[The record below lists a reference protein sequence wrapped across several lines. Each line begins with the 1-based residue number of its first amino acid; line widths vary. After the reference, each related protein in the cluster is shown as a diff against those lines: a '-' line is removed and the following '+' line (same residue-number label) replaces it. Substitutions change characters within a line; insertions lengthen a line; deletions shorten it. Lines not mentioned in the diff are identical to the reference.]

1 MKRILMTIACTIAF
15 ACMYAQTIYVYQD
28 GIYTKSYD
36 SSNTDMVTMSAN
48 SVTFQ
53 RGMKTTTY
61 SGNSISK
68 LGIGDTPQPRPLTPR
83 AIDLGLSVMWSYCNI
98 GATDSN
104 DYGYYFAWG
113 EIEPKNSYEWNCYQ
127 WCNGTYKVITKYNM
141 DSSQETY
148 DGKATLSQYDDAAQ
162 QIWGGDWRMPTKEEF
177 QELVD
182 KCTWT
187 YGFGG
192 YRITGPNGNSIWLPF
207 SGFRKGEI
215 VFAED
220 GKIESGTN
228 SQGTEGYLWAT
239 AVNESNPMYASA
251 FTYRKYNNITQSYVF
266 DNMTRKDGL
275 AIRPVC
281 PVKDRPSI
289 SVNHTELNL
298 LYANSS
304 QTINVI
310 SDLSWTVTKS
320 DSWIR
325 VDKTSGTGNGTLT
338 VSVTENT
345 SRSSRTGTV
354 TITASDGNKVVLD
367 VYQSASPFEPHEYVD
382 LGLSVRW
389 ATENIGADKIK
400 VGDYFAWGEIMAK
413 DNYSSNT
420 YVPDHSYIENNYSKG
435 GTLEKGMDAASQN
448 WGGAWRMPTE
458 KEFWELITNCS
469 WTFTNQNGK
478 DGFLVESQ
486 VKGYEGRSIFLPCTG
501 YRDSYSLEGAK
512 TSCYYWSSTYN
523 GSSPYCLCAKN
534 GWKPEAIEYYQSRG
548 CAIRPVCP

>member
-1 MKRILMTIACTIAF
+1 MTLACTVAF

-53 RGMKTTTY
+53 RGTNTTTY

-68 LGIGDTPQPRPLTPR
+68 LGIGDTPQPRPLTPQ

-98 GATDSN
+98 GATDTY

-113 EIEPKNSYEWNCYQ
+113 EIEPKNSYEWNSYH
-127 WCNGTYKVITKYNM
+127 WCNGTSKMITKYNM
-141 DSSQETY
+141 DSSEGTY
-148 DGKATLSQYDDAAQ
+148 DGKATLSQYDDAAR

-192 YRITGPNGNSIWLPF
+192 YRITGPNGNSISLPF
-207 SGFRKGEI
+207 SGSREGEI
-215 VFAED
+215 AFDED
-220 GKIESGTN
+220 GKIVSGTN
-228 SQGTEGYLWAT
+228 SQGTQGYLWAT
-239 AVNESNPMYASA
+239 AVNESNPIYASA
-251 FTYRKYNNITQSYVF
+251 FTYRKYNNTTQSYVF
-266 DNMTRKDGL
+266 DNMPRYEGL

-325 VDKTSGTGNGTLT
+325 VDKTSGTGNSSLT
-338 VSVTENT
+338 VSATENT
-345 SRSSRTGTV
+345 NQSSRTGTV
-354 TITASDGNKVVLD
+354 TITASDGNKVVLN
-367 VYQSASPFEPHEYVD
+367 VSQSGSPFKPHEYVD

-420 YVPDHSYIENNYSKG
+420 YVPDHSYIEYNYSKG

-501 YRDSYSLEGAK
+501 YRDSYSLYSAR

-523 GSSPYCLCAKN
+523 GSSPYCLCVKN
-534 GWKPEAIEYYQSRG
+534 GWKPEVIEYYQSRG